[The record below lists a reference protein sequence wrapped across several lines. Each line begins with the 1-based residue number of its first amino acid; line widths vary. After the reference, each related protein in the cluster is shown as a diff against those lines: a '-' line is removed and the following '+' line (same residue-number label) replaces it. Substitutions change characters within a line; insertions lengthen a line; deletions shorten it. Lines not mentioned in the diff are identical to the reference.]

1 MRKWIA
7 FAGLLLGSVAVMA
20 QGATFTYATV
30 DGPSAACVSD
40 GNRANGVNQ
49 RGDIVGRC
57 ANASGPLSWVLFKG
71 SSGPTLID
79 FSNAPFF
86 AQFSGSSTT
95 RAIDSA
101 GDIVGRWFD
110 LAGHS
115 HGYLLTND
123 GFVSIDAPQSL
134 STDTIT
140 DTDAR
145 GVNNTGTII
154 GFYNVDHNFG
164 LPNRV
169 ISIAHGFL
177 LRRGTFTAIDYP
189 NAVATLPRGTNDAGD
204 VVGWY
209 INADT
214 TQSPPPVSVHGFI
227 YSKGVYSTI
236 DVPANFDSPAPTATL
251 LSGINEQ
258 GQIAGDYTTAP
269 VTFSTLTGDS
279 FKVPSRCFVR
289 SSDGSSFTH
298 IDVANAFSTDCRGGI
313 NDHGNIVGTY
323 VVDSVG
329 TEHGF
334 ETSR

>member
-1 MRKWIA
+1 MA
-7 FAGLLLGSVAVMA
+7 SVGLLLGSAALVA
-20 QGATFTYATV
+20 QGPGFTYTMEV
-30 DGPSAACVSD
+30 DGPSGACVMD
-40 GNRANGVNQ
+40 GNRANGINQ
-49 RGDIVGRC
+49 RGDIAGRC
-57 ANASGPLSWVLFKG
+57 ANGSGPLSWVWFKG
-71 SSGPTLID
+71 SSTPSLID
-79 FSNAPFF
+79 FSSAPFLS
-86 AQFSGSSTT
+86 QFSGTSTT

-110 LAGHS
+110 FAGHS
-115 HGYLLTND
+115 HGYLLTTD
-123 GFVSIDAPQSL
+123 GFVSIDVPQAL

-145 GVNNTGTII
+145 GVNNPGTII
-154 GFYNVDHNFG
+154 GFYSVNHNFG
-164 LPNRV
+164 PPNNV
-169 ISIAHGFL
+169 IPGIAHGFV

-189 NAVATLPRGTNDAGD
+189 GAVATLPRGLNDAGD

-209 INADT
+209 ITANT
-214 TQSPPPVSVHGFI
+214 TQSPPSITGVHGFI
-227 YSKGVYSTI
+227 YSKDVYTSI
-236 DVPANFDSPAPTATL
+236 DVPSSFDSPAPTATI

-269 VTFSTLTGDS
+269 VTFSSLTGDS

-289 SSDGSSFTH
+289 SADGSTFTH
-298 IDVANAFSTDCRGGI
+298 IDVPNALSTDCRGGI

-323 VVDSVG
+323 VVDASG